1 VTVVTDLV
9 EFHRAWAF
17 RRADLVI
24 VPTEAAREA
33 VLKRRVPA
41 DRVLLLGLPVS
52 LRFRPPAP
60 GEQRA
65 LRRGFGLAEDR
76 FTILVSGGGEG
87 SGKLLRQVR
96 ALAWGRHEWQVIAVC
111 GRNEKLQRRLRRL
124 RFGTPIL
131 VLGFVDN
138 MPELMRAADLLVSK
152 AGPGAIGEALA
163 TGVPIVLTSYLPGQE
178 TENVSF
184 VTETGI
190 GRYAPQPDLLL
201 ETVADLT
208 ADGGRL
214 CRQMAERAS
223 KLSYPYAA
231 LDIARQSLRL
241 AEARRAA
248 TQRAAV
254 QASR

>member
-1 VTVVTDLV
+1 
-9 EFHRAWAF
+9 
-17 RRADLVI
+17 
-24 VPTEAAREA
+24 
-33 VLKRRVPA
+33 
-41 DRVLLLGLPVS
+41 
-52 LRFRPPAP
+52 
-60 GEQRA
+60 
-65 LRRGFGLAEDR
+65 
-76 FTILVSGGGEG
+76 
-87 SGKLLRQVR
+87 
-96 ALAWGRHEWQVIAVC
+96 
-111 GRNEKLQRRLRRL
+111 
-124 RFGTPIL
+124 